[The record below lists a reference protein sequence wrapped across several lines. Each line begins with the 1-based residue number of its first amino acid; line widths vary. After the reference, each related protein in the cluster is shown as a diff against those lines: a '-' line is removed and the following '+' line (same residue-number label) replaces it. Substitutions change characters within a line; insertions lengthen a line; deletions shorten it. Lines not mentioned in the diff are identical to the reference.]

1 VLGAIIIT
9 RDMAPASPA
18 GIEQMRLALAHHA
31 DRVIVFGGVEGADAP
46 DRVLLP
52 PAVSEL
58 GAIATVLAHAGDDH
72 AIVVAAD
79 LRHPSGEL
87 LRYLVHVRGSFDAV
101 VPVGRDDAPQPL
113 LALYHPRCAGR
124 ARGLLSAGERDPAAL
139 LRIATVRRVTD
150 DEVAKFGDPA
160 ELLARGG

>member
-1 VLGAIIIT
+1 MLGAIIIT
-9 RDMAPASPA
+9 RDMAPARLA
-18 GIEQMRLALAHHA
+18 GIDQMRLILAHHA
-31 DRVIVFGGVEGADAP
+31 DRVIIFGGVEGGDAP
-46 DRVLLP
+46 DHVPLAP
-52 PAVSEL
+52 PASEL
-58 GAIATVLAHAGDDH
+58 GAIATVLAHAGDEH

-79 LRHPSGEL
+79 LRHPSSEL
-87 LRYLVHVRGSFDAV
+87 LRYMIHVRGGFDAV
-101 VPVGRDDAPQPL
+101 VPVGRNDVPQPL

-124 ARGLLSAGERDPAAL
+124 ARGLLSAGESDPSEL